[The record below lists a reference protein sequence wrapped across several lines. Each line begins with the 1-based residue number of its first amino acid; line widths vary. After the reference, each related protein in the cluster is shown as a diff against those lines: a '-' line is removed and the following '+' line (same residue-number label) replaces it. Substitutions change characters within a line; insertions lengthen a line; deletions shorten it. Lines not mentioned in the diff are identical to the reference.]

1 MFFKVYVIVII
12 TTIIMFMTIT
22 IIIMILTYQLSA
34 RLWYKAGCRGQQI
47 GTTVSALS

>member
-12 TTIIMFMTIT
+12 TTIIMVMT